1 MNLPLLQYLSPPD
14 VKTYRKCS
22 LEPNI
27 WVILRKWRNTCR
39 HPSEGRTRKT
49 ILISMFLRQLWQ
61 QLYIC
66 HAQNFLGIKVM
77 IHNGFLLLKRC
88 ANKQKRSVLCWFSII
103 QCPRKLMQ
111 RIKFVIMKVKR
122 CCKDIQ
128 LKVGMN
134 IFENHKPIFDW
145 QP

>member
-1 MNLPLLQYLSPPD
+1 MVIIHAIQMWMLINTNNN
-14 VKTYRKCS
+14 KT
-22 LEPNI
+22 I
-27 WVILRKWRNTCR
+27 WVILRKWRNTCC

-66 HAQNFLGIKVM
+66 HAQNFLGIKIM

-111 RIKFVIMKVKR
+111 RIKFVIMKLKR